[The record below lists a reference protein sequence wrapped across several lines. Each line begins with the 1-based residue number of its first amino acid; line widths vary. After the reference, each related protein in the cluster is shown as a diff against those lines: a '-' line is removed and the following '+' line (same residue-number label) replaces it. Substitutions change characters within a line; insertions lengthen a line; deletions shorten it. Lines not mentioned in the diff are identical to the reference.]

1 MKILIVDDEPLAR
14 ERMQQLVSEL
24 QPAADLFVAG
34 DGIEALQIINDIAP
48 DIVLLDIRMPRM
60 DGLEVA
66 RHVLKLESQPAIIFS
81 TAYQDHALSAF
92 DANAVDYLLKPIR
105 KDRLQ
110 VALGRAKV
118 MQQSRLTSLSETISE
133 GNNKRTHVSA
143 IVNGVLELIPIERIY
158 YLKADQ
164 KYVTAAW
171 PDGEILLD
179 ESLVNLEEEFPDT
192 FVRIHRNALVARK
205 RISGI
210 GKNSAEQAVIRLED
224 IDDELQISR
233 RHLAGIKEIIK
244 RLGKR

>member
-14 ERMQQLVSEL
+14 ERMQQLVNEL

-34 DGIEALQIINDIAP
+34 DGIEALELINDMTP

-66 RHVLKLESQPAIIFS
+66 RHLLKLESQPAIIFS

-110 VALGRAKV
+110 VALGRARAI
-118 MQQSRLTSLSETISE
+118 QQSRLTSLSETISE
-133 GNNKRTHVSA
+133 GSRRTHVSA
-143 IVNGVLELIPIERIY
+143 LVNGVLELIPIERIY

-171 PDGEILLD
+171 PGGDILLD

-205 RISGI
+205 HICGL
-210 GKNSAEQAVIRLED
+210 GKNSADQVVIRLED
-224 IDDELQISR
+224 MEDELQISR
-233 RHLAGIKEIIK
+233 RHLASVKEIIK

>member
-34 DGIEALQIINDIAP
+34 DGIEALQLINDVAP

-133 GNNKRTHVSA
+133 GSNKRTHVSA

-210 GKNSAEQAVIRLED
+210 GKNSADQAFIRLED